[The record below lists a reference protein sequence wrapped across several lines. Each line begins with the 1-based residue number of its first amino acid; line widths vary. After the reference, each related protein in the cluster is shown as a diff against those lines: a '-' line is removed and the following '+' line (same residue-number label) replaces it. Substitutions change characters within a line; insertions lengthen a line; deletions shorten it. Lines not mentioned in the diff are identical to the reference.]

1 MKEVRPGAWFVEGEN
16 RGRYP
21 FAHSFY
27 LEGGEQNLLVDTG
40 AGKVLEKLVDKTDQ
54 VFLSHYHRDH
64 VKANH
69 LFEGALFCI
78 HTEDAPGVES
88 KEGFYSL
95 SGLNQIDIETYWKVV
110 GQSGFSATKISRY
123 LNDGDIF
130 ELGRIRLEVL
140 HLPGHTPGHCGILI
154 EEYGLVYASDIDL
167 TSFGPW
173 YGNPSSDLDLFRRS
187 IDRVRKLD
195 PEVLITGH
203 NEPVTEKIK
212 EKLDSYEAVLDHRDE
227 AIMAFLKQ
235 EPAGIE
241 EITSQEIIYRRHNGL
256 ESLRYFEKSMIRKHL
271 ESLRKRGALVENE
284 EGLFAAI

>member
-1 MKEVRPGAWFVEGEN
+1 MIEVRPGAWFVEGEN

-21 FAHSFY
+21 FAHCFY

-40 AGKVLEKLVDKTDQ
+40 AGKVLEKLVGKTDQ
-54 VFLSHYHRDH
+54 VVLSHYHRDH
-64 VKANH
+64 VKANP
-69 LFEGALFCI
+69 LFNGALFSI
-78 HTEDAPGVES
+78 HTDDAPGVES

-95 SGLNQIDIETYWKVV
+95 SGLDQIDIETYWKVV

-123 LNDGDIF
+123 LKDGDIF
-130 ELGRIRLEVL
+130 ELGRIKLEVL
-140 HLPGHTPGHCGILI
+140 HLPGHTPGHCGFLI
-154 EEYGLVYASDIDL
+154 EQYGLVYASDIDL

-195 PEVLITGH
+195 PEILITGH
-203 NEPVTEKIK
+203 SEPVTEKIK
-212 EKLDSYEAVLDHRDE
+212 EKLDSYESVLDHRDE

-256 ESLRYFEKSMIRKHL
+256 ESLRYFERSMIRKHL
-271 ESLRKRGALVENE
+271 ESLQKRGALAENE
-284 EGLFAAI
+284 AGLFVAV